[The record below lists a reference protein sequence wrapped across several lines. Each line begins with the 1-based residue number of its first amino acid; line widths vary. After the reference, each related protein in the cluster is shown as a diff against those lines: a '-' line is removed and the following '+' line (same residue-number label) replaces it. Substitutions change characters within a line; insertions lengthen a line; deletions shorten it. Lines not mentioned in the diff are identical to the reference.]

1 MLEFI
6 NNLFYHIDPLT
17 AYIVLG
23 ISAFIENTVPPIPG
37 DTVTV
42 LGAYL
47 VSIEKLEFW
56 GVYISTTVG
65 SVLGFF
71 FMYLL
76 GLWFGRSV
84 LNSRLSQKIFS
95 ERQIKK
101 TGVWFGKYGYWIIAA
116 NRFLSGTRSVI
127 SLFTGLF
134 HLKWYLV
141 LGLAFISAAIWNGL
155 LISAGY
161 MVGEN
166 WELITDIVSQYNKIV
181 IALTLGIIIYF
192 IVRRKRASSSNKE
205 DLRD

>member
-6 NNLFYHIDPLT
+6 NTIFSQVDPLT

-23 ISAFIENTVPPIPG
+23 VSAFVENTVPPIPG

-47 VSIEKLEFW
+47 ISTGKLEFW

-76 GLWFGRSV
+76 GVWFGRSV
-84 LNSRLSQKIFS
+84 LSSRLSQKIFN
-95 ERQIKK
+95 EEQIKK
-101 TGVWFGKYGYWIIAA
+101 TEVWFSKYGYWIIAA

-127 SLFTGLF
+127 SLFTGFF

-141 LGLAFISAAIWNGL
+141 LVLAFISAAIWNGL

-161 MVGEN
+161 LLGEN
-166 WELITDIVSQYNKIV
+166 WELVTGIIAQYNKIV
-181 IALTLGIIIYF
+181 IVLTLGIVVYF
-192 IVRRKRASSSNKE
+192 IVRRIRAKKSTQK
-205 DLRD
+205 

>member
-6 NNLFYHIDPLT
+6 NNLFNQLDPLT

-23 ISAFIENTVPPIPG
+23 ISAFIENTLPPVPG

-47 VSIEKLEFW
+47 ISLGKLKFW

-76 GLWFGRSV
+76 GVWFGRSI
-84 LNSRLSQKIFS
+84 LNSRLSKRVFN
-95 ERQIKK
+95 ENQIEK
-101 TGVWFGKYGYWIIAA
+101 TEVWFGKYGYWIIAV

-127 SLFTGLF
+127 SLFTGFF

-141 LGLAFISAAIWNGL
+141 LVLAFFSAAVWNGL

-161 MVGEN
+161 IVGEN
-166 WELITDIVSQYNKIV
+166 WELIANILSQYNKIV
-181 IALTLGIIIYF
+181 IVLTLGILIYF
-192 IVRRKRASSSNKE
+192 IVRRLRAKTVQKK
-205 DLRD
+205 

>member
-6 NNLFYHIDPLT
+6 NNLFNQLDPLT

-23 ISAFIENTVPPIPG
+23 LSAFVENTVPPIPG

-47 VSIEKLEFW
+47 ISLGKLKFW
-56 GVYISTTVG
+56 GVYLSTTMG

-76 GLWFGRSV
+76 GVWFGRSI
-84 LNSRLSQKIFS
+84 LNSRLGKKIFN
-95 ERQIKK
+95 EGQIEK
-101 TGVWFGKYGYWIIAA
+101 TEIWFGKYGYWIIAA

-127 SLFTGLF
+127 SLFTGFF

-141 LGLAFISAAIWNGL
+141 LGLAFLSAAVWNGL

-166 WELITDIVSQYNKIV
+166 WELIANILSQYNKIV

-192 IVRRKRASSSNKE
+192 IVRRQRAKSVQKK
-205 DLRD
+205 